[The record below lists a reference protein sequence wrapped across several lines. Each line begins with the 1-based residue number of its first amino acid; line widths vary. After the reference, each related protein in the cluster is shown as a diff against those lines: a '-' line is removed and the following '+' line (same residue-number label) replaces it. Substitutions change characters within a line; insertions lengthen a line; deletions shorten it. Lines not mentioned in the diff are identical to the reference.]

1 VLPAWRAFPWDP
13 AARPGAPFSP
23 QYVHPLQGSGRF
35 DLAEG
40 GRGPL
45 VLYVGESPA
54 HAVGEVMQAFRGRTV
69 GDAHLRRHGHPL
81 ALVDVRLG
89 AGRAGMAIADL
100 TRPAVLDRLGLR
112 PDVLASHDRRRTRGA
127 ARAVHAAGYGG
138 LRWWSALTGEW
149 HGVVLFLD
157 RVGTAALEYGAP
169 EPVSTS
175 SLALREAA
183 RLLGIRVR

>member
-1 VLPAWRAFPWDP
+1 M
-13 AARPGAPFSP
+13 
-23 QYVHPLQGSGRF
+23 HPLQGSGRF

-45 VLYVGESPA
+45 VLYLGESST
-54 HAVGEVMQAFRGRTV
+54 HALGEVMQPFRGRSV

-81 ALVDVRLG
+81 ALVEVDVD
-89 AGRAGMAIADL
+89 AAYSHVTVADL
-100 TRPAVLDRLGLR
+100 TRPDVLGQLGLR
-112 PDVLASHDRRRTRGA
+112 PDVLASHDRQRTQAA

-157 RVGTAALEYGAP
+157 RVPAAALRHGRP
-169 EPVSTS
+169 VPVSS
-175 SLALREAA
+175 RGAALRDAA
-183 RLLGIRVR
+183 RLLGMRVRQR